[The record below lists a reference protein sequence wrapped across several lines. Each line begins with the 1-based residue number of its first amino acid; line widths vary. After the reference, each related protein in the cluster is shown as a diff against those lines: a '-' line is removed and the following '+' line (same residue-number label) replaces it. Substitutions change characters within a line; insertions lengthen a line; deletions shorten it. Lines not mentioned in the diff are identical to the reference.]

1 MSTLPLRDRV
11 SLYVTK
17 DGYIMF
23 GYHAGGI
30 HFPGGGL
37 DGDTLEVAAKKQPK
51 EELGIAIT
59 GVVRLE
65 DAIITPFP
73 TSTAKSIERA
83 KLYSGILITSVFAE
97 YDYDDDSL
105 YGNDDDIFH
114 VSTDKLSVDSLIKLI
129 EDGPYSVWSP
139 SVISALREIKQ
150 RGLAK

>member
-11 SLYVTK
+11 ALYIVK

-23 GYHAGGI
+23 DYHAGGI

-37 DGDTLEVAAKKQPK
+37 DGDTLEVAAKKEAK

-59 GVVRLE
+59 GMELLE
-65 DAIITPFP
+65 DSIITPFP
-73 TSTAKSIERA
+73 TPTAKAIERA
-83 KLYSGILITSVFAE
+83 KLYSGVLITSVFAE
-97 YDYDDDSL
+97 YDYDDDSS
-105 YGNDDDIFH
+105 YGDDGDIFH
-114 VSTDKLSVDSLIKLI
+114 VSDDKLSVDSLIKLV

-139 SVISALREIKQ
+139 SVISALRLISQ